1 MTSREVSHFPS
12 LKRTPVMACANG
24 PVSHDH
30 RVRSEPSDSTAAQ
43 YRNCRANPEHYTYPN
58 RGFYSS
64 PSKRPEC
71 DDVVPGPGASI
82 ARAEMCIDA
91 PRSCRMPPS
100 ATHQQD
106 AMFSC
111 FSPRNI
117 KQESSSYLY
126 EPLKSSATA
135 VPCVEDFSSARFS
148 SGSYIVSSNDSNS
161 VAFPGYFRL
170 SQIHPHAKIYHHSA
184 QTNTGHQTVVPVTA
198 SDVSHFGLSLSNSEQ
213 APEERPGD
221 VAESSRNRDKESPSH
236 SDKEETQ
243 ETTDEGLSSP
253 EHPETPR
260 ECPGK
265 NGKGN
270 FKTENT
276 SNWLTAKS
284 DRKKRCPYTKHQ
296 TLELEKEFLFN
307 MYLTRERRLEISR
320 SVHLTDRQVKIWFQN
335 RRMKLKKMSRENRI
349 RELSQ
354 TYGFSS

>member
-1 MTSREVSHFPS
+1 MTSREDSHFPS

-30 RVRSEPSDSTAAQ
+30 LVRSEPSDSTAAQ
-43 YRNCRANPEHYTYPN
+43 YRDCRANPEHYTHPN
-58 RGFYSS
+58 CGFYSG

-71 DDVVPGPGASI
+71 DDVVPGQGASI
-82 ARAEMCIDA
+82 ASAEICMDA
-91 PRSCRMPPS
+91 QRSCRILPS

-106 AMFSC
+106 AMSSC
-111 FSPRNI
+111 FSPNI
-117 KQESSSYLY
+117 KQESSCYLY
-126 EPLKSSATA
+126 EPLKSSATPD
-135 VPCVEDFSSARFS
+135 PCVEDFSNARFA
-148 SGSYIVSSNDSNS
+148 SGSYVVSSNDSRS
-161 VAFPGYFRL
+161 VPVPGYFRL
-170 SQIHPHAKIYHHSA
+170 SQIHPHAKIYHYSA
-184 QTNTGHQTVVPVTA
+184 QTQTGHQTLLPVTA
-198 SDVSHFGLSLSNSEQ
+198 SGVSHFDLSLSNSEQ
-213 APEERPGD
+213 ALEQRPGD
-221 VAESSRNRDKESPSH
+221 VAESPRSRDKESPAH

-265 NGKGN
+265 NGKGDS
-270 FKTENT
+270 KTVNT